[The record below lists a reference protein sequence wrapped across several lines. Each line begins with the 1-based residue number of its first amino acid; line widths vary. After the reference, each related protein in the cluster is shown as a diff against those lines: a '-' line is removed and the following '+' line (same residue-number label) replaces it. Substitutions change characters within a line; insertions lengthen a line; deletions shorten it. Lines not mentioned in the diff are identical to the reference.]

1 MANFLRR
8 WSFPAAL
15 CAASLIAAGCASIKF
30 MPARYTP
37 ETDGHARIAG
47 AKTVVLCAPFDFIS
61 SEEHLTYDRRF
72 NPSFYVEDM
81 LQQELQ
87 ASGVKFV
94 PAKFD
99 CGASFEDVARTL
111 LKAPVVPDGY
121 VVLASAVI
129 WFPDVSTMACDVK
142 VFSSKGALIFEK
154 RGLCVSLCSWWNPKG
169 QPSVPFDASL
179 ADDDPNRRKDYESY
193 LRAERNVMRQIF
205 NDPDFQKA
213 LK

>member
-1 MANFLRR
+1 MASLFRR
-8 WSFPAAL
+8 RFMSAVLLAIV
-15 CAASLIAAGCASIKF
+15 LIAAGCASIKF
-30 MPARYTP
+30 MPARYSP
-37 ETDGHARIAG
+37 DMDGRTKIAG
-47 AKTVVLCAPFDFIS
+47 ARNVILCAPYDFIS
-61 SEEHLTYDRRF
+61 PEERATFDSRF
-72 NPSFYVEDM
+72 DPSYYVEDM

-87 ASGVKFV
+87 ASGVIFE

-99 CGASFEDVARTL
+99 CGTTFEDLARTL
-111 LKAPVVPDGY
+111 LRGPSVPDDC

-129 WFPDVSTMACDVK
+129 WFPDVSTMAVDVK

-169 QPSVPFDASL
+169 RPSVPFDASL
-179 ADDDPNRRKDYESY
+179 ADNDPHKRKEYESY